1 MDRMGGDIDV
11 GDKRPGAIVSG
22 TGRCSGERTIRS
34 TTATSENSS
43 EKADVIFPSEVSMKL
58 SVFDRFAT
66 YVSARTSQAWFFVVC
81 VIIVVLWAP
90 SFFLL
95 GTIDTWQ
102 LTINTVTFLESSGA
116 QGAHD
121 RIGSTS
127 HHHPKAI
134 E

>member
-1 MDRMGGDIDV
+1 MNGG
-11 GDKRPGAIVSG
+11 K
-22 TGRCSGERTIRS
+22 EK
-34 TTATSENSS
+34 ATSENSS
-43 EKADVIFPSEVSMKL
+43 EKADVIFPSEVSTKL

-90 SFFLL
+90 
-95 GTIDTWQ
+95 
-102 LTINTVTFLESSGA
+102 FLESSGS

>member
-1 MDRMGGDIDV
+1 MFRREDNQMNGG
-11 GDKRPGAIVSG
+11 K
-22 TGRCSGERTIRS
+22 EK
-34 TTATSENSS
+34 ATSENSS
-43 EKADVIFPSEVSMKL
+43 EKADVIFPSEVSTKL

-95 GTIDTWQ
+95 GTIDTRQ
-102 LTINTVTFLESSGA
+102 LTINTVTFLESSGS